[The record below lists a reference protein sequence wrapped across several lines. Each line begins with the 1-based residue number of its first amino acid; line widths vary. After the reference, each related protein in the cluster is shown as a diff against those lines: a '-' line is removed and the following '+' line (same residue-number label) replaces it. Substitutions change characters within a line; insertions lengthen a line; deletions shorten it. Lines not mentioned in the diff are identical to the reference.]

1 MDIWGGS
8 SPLTR
13 GKPISPSWNRVNR
26 GLIPAHAGKT
36 GRGHRRGA
44 RPGAH
49 PRSRG
54 ENFRLR
60 RGQVGARGSSPL
72 TRGKPRRRTC
82 TCMSGRLIPAHAGK
96 TRASTRRT
104 ARSAAHPRSR
114 GENMGADMSAL
125 SVWGSSPL
133 TRGKLDHE
141 VGERPRERLI
151 PAHAGKTTPSP
162 SQPPPVRAHPRS
174 RGENASHR
182 SCRLSAFG
190 SSPLTRGKP
199 QRWNGPRAGIG
210 LIPAHAGKTRRQAA
224 HQRHEPA
231 HPRSRGE
238 NIISD
243 KVRQLMNGSSPL
255 TRGKHYPRRA

>member
-1 MDIWGGS
+1 MSAPTGS

-151 PAHAGKTTPSP
+151 PAHAGKTRRTGPAGCRPS
-162 SQPPPVRAHPRS
+162 AHPRS
-174 RGENASHR
+174 RGENHSGGTVPEQV
-182 SCRLSAFG
+182 SG

-199 QRWNGPRAGIG
+199 DGKLRTSGMSR
-210 LIPAHAGKTRRQAA
+210 LIPAHAGKTSLATRFA
-224 HQRHEPA
+224 
-231 HPRSRGE
+231 
-238 NIISD
+238 
-243 KVRQLMNGSSPL
+243 SS
-255 TRGKHYPRRA
+255 

>member
-1 MDIWGGS
+1 MGS

-13 GKPISPSWNRVNR
+13 GKLPPS
-26 GLIPAHAGKT
+26 T
-36 GRGHRRGA
+36 
-44 RPGAH
+44 RPG
-49 PRSRG
+49 
-54 ENFRLR
+54 R
-60 RGQVGARGSSPL
+60 RA
-72 TRGKPRRRTC
+72 
-82 TCMSGRLIPAHAGK
+82 RLIPAHAGK
-96 TRASTRRT
+96 TPAAHMHVHVRQ
-104 ARSAAHPRSR
+104 AHPRSR